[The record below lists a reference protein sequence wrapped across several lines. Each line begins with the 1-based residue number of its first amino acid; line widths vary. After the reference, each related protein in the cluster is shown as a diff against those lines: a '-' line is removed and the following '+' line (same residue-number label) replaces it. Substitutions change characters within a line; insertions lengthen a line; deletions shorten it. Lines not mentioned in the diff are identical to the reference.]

1 MLDEAAAHEKHA
13 AKKEQ
18 ALLQRAET
26 RITGPDRR
34 ESGAPIESID
44 PHPLTENVY

>member
-18 ALLQRAET
+18 ALLQSPET
-26 RITGPDRR
+26 PIADPNRR
-34 ESGAPIESID
+34 ESGAPNESID
-44 PHPLTENVY
+44 PHPTHNFD